1 MAFFAVITKN
11 SSEQRDTLVGVFDSS
26 DYTVDWI
33 YQSDLPRYLAH
44 TKIYGVNVELS
55 KNYREIIAT
64 VQGGE
69 QLFMSR
75 YRNLSRER
83 LIKQWNSDVK
93 IVNEILELKNRGD
106 IKGLS
111 RFCDIM
117 VDTNYA
123 TSMLA
128 TIGINPAQALD
139 IAENSY
145 IEMYNKD
152 AEMSLSAFQ
161 EYMRNRV

>member
-1 MAFFAVITKN
+1 MAFFAVMTKN

-26 DYTVDWI
+26 DYTVDWV
-33 YQSDLPRYLAH
+33 YQSDLPRYLVH
-44 TKIYGVNVELS
+44 TKIYGLRMELNQTY
-55 KNYREIIAT
+55 KNIVSD

-69 QLFMSR
+69 QLFMSK

-93 IVNEILELKNRGD
+93 VANEILELKNRGD
-106 IKGLS
+106 IKGLG
-111 RFCDIM
+111 RFCDII
-117 VDTNYA
+117 VDTNCA

-128 TIGINPAQALD
+128 TIGISPAQALD

-161 EYMRNRV
+161 EYMRSRV